1 MIDGKGNEI
10 ISCNSF
16 SSCCGLYRSLK
27 VSALHVLCTGSLL
40 VLGSHMVY
48 TEVFFMYYDDEYEP
62 C

>member
-40 VLGSHMVY
+40 VVY